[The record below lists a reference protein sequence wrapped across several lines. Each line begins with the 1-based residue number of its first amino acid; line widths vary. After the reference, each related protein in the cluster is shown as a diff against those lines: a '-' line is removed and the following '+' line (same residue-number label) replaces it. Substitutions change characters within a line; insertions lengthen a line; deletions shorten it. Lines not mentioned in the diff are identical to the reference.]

1 MQLRWFGQSC
11 FLMTSQ
17 TGTRV
22 LMDPFGKGLGYPV
35 PDVQADIV
43 TTSHDHFDHNNIA
56 AVKGKFSHIDT
67 RGSYTLKDIDIS
79 GTLTCHDKVQGA
91 KRGSN
96 VVFTFQVD
104 GLRVCHCGDLGH
116 VLTPEQVNGI
126 GKVDILLVPVGGTFT
141 ISAAEAV
148 EVCRQLN
155 PTITIPMHY
164 RTPALGLI
172 GLMFARVDKF
182 LALASGPAREMLEL
196 SVDQASLA
204 ENAGIIVMKY
214 KQ

>member
-1 MQLRWFGQSC
+1 MPSRWIAE
-11 FLMTSQ
+11 
-17 TGTRV
+17 
-22 LMDPFGKGLGYPV
+22 LGPS
-35 PDVQADIV
+35 DRL
-43 TTSHDHFDHNNIA
+43 
-56 AVKGKFSHIDT
+56 AVRWQDNAT
-67 RGSYTLKDIDIS
+67 
-79 GTLTCHDKVQGA
+79 V
-91 KRGSN
+91 
-96 VVFTFQVD
+96 
-104 GLRVCHCGDLGH
+104 
-116 VLTPEQVNGI
+116 
-126 GKVDILLVPVGGTFT
+126 
-141 ISAAEAV
+141 AAEAV

-164 RTPALGLI
+164 RTPALGLM